1 MLLIYQSLAHKL
13 GYPPEEATKNPYN
26 KHMWLFVLTVVEY
39 IPTDNF
45 GDKSPKLSIGHH
57 LSLSLA

>member
-1 MLLIYQSLAHKL
+1 
-13 GYPPEEATKNPYN
+13 
-26 KHMWLFVLTVVEY
+26 MWLFALTVVEY

-45 GDKSPKLSIGHH
+45 GGKSPKLSIGRR